1 MNWIDTVQ
9 RYEDTIRDK
18 RSELNWIEL
27 NWIELNWTEL
37 SIDTVQDKNKTD
49 SISIEHNNTKEDT

>member
-9 RYEDTIRDK
+9 RYEDTIHDK
-18 RSELNWIEL
+18 RIELDWIEL
-27 NWIELNWTEL
+27 DWTEL
-37 SIDTVQDKNKTD
+37 TIDTVQDKNKTD